1 MRLNNGR
8 TLSYCHIAHFP
19 RQEYI
24 PLLLLSCLW
33 LFIHKL
39 GYSNR
44 TSNSCVCARDGWT
57 FFCDGKWN
65 CVSSIRKI
73 EERKEKKNEPK
84 KRRRTERKR
93 TRRISIG
100 RRQMTIQL
108 RWDISQCASWARF
121 VWHPMH
127 RHQDRRE
134 RERERER
141 TRDTGWDSTNLTF
154 RMKMNSIHNG
164 TQTRARSST
173 HWDWMNENESEN
185 DKWHLAQEWLIFYGC
200 KLSTMSSPPPVS
212 QTVRKSV
219 TLLKAIEFGCRGS
232 GCHSIVRKQ
241 SSSHSSI

>member
-24 PLLLLSCLW
+24 ALLLLSCLW

-57 FFCDGKWN
+57 FFCDGKCN

-73 EERKEKKNEPK
+73 EEGKEKKTNPRKEDEQNENEPDGS
-84 KRRRTERKR
+84 RSEED
-93 TRRISIG
+93 
-100 RRQMTIQL
+100 
-108 RWDISQCASWARF
+108 RWQSNWDEIYPN
-121 VWHPMH
+121 VH
-127 RHQDRRE
+127 RE
-134 RERERER
+134 PGLFGILCTGIKIEGRERER

-200 KLSTMSSPPPVS
+200 KLSTMFSPPSS
-212 QTVRKSV
+212 QPDSPQV
-219 TLLKAIEFGCRGS
+219 
-232 GCHSIVRKQ
+232 
-241 SSSHSSI
+241 SHSFEGYRIRLSW